1 VSTLLFLPVRVRPR
15 SHAATLPPPRLVQTG
30 SALPFTSN
38 STSTSTSPTP
48 EEGKEATIPHR
59 LLSSSFHFSFT
70 TLLLCFSLPLP
81 IVFRF
86 LPPTCLR
93 TSSFHRLGSGGPNFP
108 RLKLAPNLASTTS
121 CLALP
126 ATARNQPPTHETT
139 AVDRRERKKTES
151 DITTLCD
158 GVRYSHA
165 QHSQLLS
172 AHYCDTLHTAL
183 SLLFLT
189 FGGP

>member
-1 VSTLLFLPVRVRPR
+1 MRPR
-15 SHAATLPPPRLVQTG
+15 SHAATQPPPRLVQTG

-139 AVDRRERKKTES
+139 AVDRRERKKQKATS
-151 DITTLCD
+151 RPSATGCVTRMRNIRSSSAPTTVIHFTQRCLFSS
-158 GVRYSHA
+158 SH
-165 QHSQLLS
+165 SVGPE
-172 AHYCDTLHTAL
+172 TARPRL
-183 SLLFLT
+183 PS
-189 FGGP
+189 